1 MTAISRIP
9 ARLPILAAL
18 LVLIVF
24 SSCKD
29 TRQLTYFERKLDT
42 ATVRNFTIPEPIIQK
57 GDLLSI
63 VVYSDNPAA
72 TSIYN
77 QSIGGGGGGMEK
89 GAGTSTSGYEVDQ
102 DGNILFQGIGPLNVE
117 GLNKKQL
124 TELLNSKLK
133 DTLLKNP
140 YYSIRFLNMKVS
152 VLGEVKNPGALSIPN
167 ERLNILEALSLSGDF
182 TDFAQRDSVLI
193 IRENLGVRRVIHM
206 DLSKTDVLHS
216 PDYFLQHNDVVVVK
230 GIRQKYQATDVIK
243 QRSLTT
249 AVSLVSIAI
258 VLVNTVV
265 ILSR

>member
-1 MTAISRIP
+1 MPAISRKP
-9 ARLPILAAL
+9 ALMQLLAAL
-18 LVLIVF
+18 LVLMVF

-42 ATVRNFTIPEPIIQK
+42 ATIRNFTIPEPIIQK

-77 QSIGGGGGGMEK
+77 QSAGSGGGSEKGGG
-89 GAGTSTSGYEVDQ
+89 TSSSGYEVDQ
-102 DGNILFQGIGPLNVE
+102 DGFILFQGIGPLKVE

-124 TELLNSKLK
+124 AALLNSKLK

-193 IRENLGVRRVIHM
+193 IRENLGVRKIIPM
-206 DLSKTDVLHS
+206 DLSKTDVLNS

-230 GIRQKYQATDVIK
+230 GIKQKYTATDVLK
-243 QRSLTT
+243 QRNITL
-249 AVSLVSIAI
+249 AVSLVSVAALLI
-258 VLVNTVV
+258 NTVV
-265 ILSR
+265 ILTR

>member
-1 MTAISRIP
+1 MPFNSRKN
-9 ARLPILAAL
+9 AL
-18 LVLIVF
+18 LQGLAVLLLLVVF

-42 ATVRNFTIPEPIIQK
+42 ATIRNFTIPEPIIQK

-77 QSIGGGGGGMEK
+77 QSVGGGGADK
-89 GAGTSTSGYEVDQ
+89 GASGSTSGYEVGQ
-102 DGNILFQGIGPLNVE
+102 DGYILFQGIGPLKVE

-124 TELLNSKLK
+124 ADLLNSKLK

-152 VLGEVKNPGALSIPN
+152 ILGEVKNPGSLSIPN

-193 IRENLGVRRVIHM
+193 IRENLGVRRVIPM
-206 DLSKTDVLHS
+206 DLSKTDVLNS
-216 PDYFLQHNDVVVVK
+216 PDYFLQHNDIVVVK
-230 GIRQKYQATDVIK
+230 GIRQKYTATDVVK
-243 QRSLTT
+243 QRNITL
-249 AVSLVSIAI
+249 AVSLVSVAALLI
-258 VLVNTVV
+258 NTVV
-265 ILSR
+265 IISR